1 MFDSYMIH
9 RTLDKSVRVDVT
21 GVFLRG
27 LIPEETADKAT
38 DAAETATDS
47 GADPGAYGGA
57 EEGADR
63 TKDRAAD
70 GTDGRNDSTA
80 DRSAGRTTN
89 SRTSHTTGKTITKI
103 RHSIYLLK
111 ENVKSS
117 LLEKSNV
124 DSCTKLVQLLQLLR
138 NVKVAILW

>member
-9 RTLDKSVRVDVT
+9 RTLDKSVRADVA

-27 LIPEETADKAT
+27 LIPEETADKAA

-70 GTDGRNDSTA
+70 GTDGRNCRAA
-80 DRSAGRTTN
+80 DRST
-89 SRTSHTTGKTITKI
+89 SRTANSGTSQTTGKTITEI

-111 ENVKSS
+111 ENIKSS
-117 LLEKSNV
+117 LLEKSNM
-124 DSCTKLVQLLQLLR
+124 DTGTE
-138 NVKVAILW
+138 KVPACSLPE